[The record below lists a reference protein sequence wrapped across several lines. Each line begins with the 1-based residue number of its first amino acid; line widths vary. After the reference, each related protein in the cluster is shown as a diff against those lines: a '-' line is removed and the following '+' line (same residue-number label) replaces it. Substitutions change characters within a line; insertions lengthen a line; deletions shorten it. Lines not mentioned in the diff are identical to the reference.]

1 METFEDKGEPV
12 EQIIGV
18 FDDEININ
26 CGKVLY
32 VDAAKQIFPVPSNI
46 LHEAGF
52 LHNSQEKITNLQNL
66 YETGQLCVYTYEPL
80 RGSQEKISTNTKERI
95 QRTLSSLPPTYPR
108 EKILNLFTVQPLT
121 YVMLIDSD
129 GGCTRTLKYLNA
141 FSRSVQKRQGNV
153 HAFVGLRA
161 ASAAASLLSEVK
173 TKPKMFY
180 ESRIHMH
187 YSRINETPTDDW
199 LESLIDKDSVLADIA
214 KREERDRHQ
223 AEYEE
228 MIEYFTAR
236 LQPEHAE
243 KCISIIK
250 IQLES
255 RRELVVQARDLAKL
269 GIADIFGAK
278 KLYEQFLVLT
288 GLSKDQAKE
297 TETLYDFFKKS
308 YEYELDEFEKKFASE

>member
-121 YVMLIDSD
+121 YVM
-129 GGCTRTLKYLNA
+129 
-141 FSRSVQKRQGNV
+141 
-153 HAFVGLRA
+153 
-161 ASAAASLLSEVK
+161 
-173 TKPKMFY
+173 
-180 ESRIHMH
+180 HM
-187 YSRINETPTDDW
+187 YS
-199 LESLIDKDSVLADIA
+199 
-214 KREERDRHQ
+214 
-223 AEYEE
+223 
-228 MIEYFTAR
+228 
-236 LQPEHAE
+236 
-243 KCISIIK
+243 
-250 IQLES
+250 
-255 RRELVVQARDLAKL
+255 
-269 GIADIFGAK
+269 
-278 KLYEQFLVLT
+278 
-288 GLSKDQAKE
+288 
-297 TETLYDFFKKS
+297 
-308 YEYELDEFEKKFASE
+308 